1 MAEDESKDGASLE
14 ALVERLKGSR
24 RRGRQEAAHEIAVLA
39 KADPQ
44 SLVTYADD
52 LVDALDR
59 PEAQTR
65 WEMLDALTS
74 VTSVDAS
81 VVAAGF
87 DGAEASLFDD
97 GSAIVRLAAFKF
109 LSCYGAT
116 SERASDAVWPLLDEA
131 VQCYHGDPEYH
142 DMLVSMLEFARGS
155 LSEKSRDALA
165 ARVAFD
171 AESGRGG
178 RTGAVGLSSGLC
190 ASRPEGK
197 APFSRCVEICSL
209 GCQARG
215 SCRGQTK

>member
-171 AESGRGG
+171 AESGRGYIKAYS
-178 RTGAVGLSSGLC
+178 TEIAAAV
-190 ASRPEGK
+190 A
-197 APFSRCVEICSL
+197 A
-209 GCQARG
+209 ARG
-215 SCRGQTK
+215 Q

>member
-155 LSEKSRDALA
+155 LSEKSIMVSIATSRMTSALSA
-165 ARVAFD
+165 KSD
-171 AESGRGG
+171 GRPAT
-178 RTGAVGLSSGLC
+178 RSKRANTDPV
-190 ASRPEGK
+190 SRP
-197 APFSRCVEICSL
+197 SRLNKVLTTRSMPNS
-209 GCQARG
+209 QMAD
-215 SCRGQTK
+215 TP